1 MTDEEKMAVKEECKK
16 FILKDENLSK
26 NVIPVRQKIKSGFLS
41 TFQQEKE

>member
-26 NVIPVRQKIKSGFLS
+26 KCNSC
-41 TFQQEKE
+41 TAEDQEWIFK